1 LFRFVVVVGVA
12 GYIQRCSSCATPK
25 ETSKTAHH
33 SNNGSAKNVALG
45 KNPATST
52 MPLKLYIP
60 GSIGQTSSP
69 AKHLTDKIRRA
80 EALSLYREILRTSK
94 HFHWVDKNG
103 KPWNMLLRQQ
113 ARKDFEESRKET
125 DPLISARMLVA
136 GRDCLQQI
144 QKRFNEATAVA
155 WKRIDKDSTNR
166 SGKDDGP
173 LVPTK

>member
-1 LFRFVVVVGVA
+1 MELLRA
-12 GYIQRCSSCATPK
+12 L
-25 ETSKTAHH
+25 H
-33 SNNGSAKNVALG
+33 STVRKS
-45 KNPATST
+45 TYT
-52 MPLKLYIP
+52 MPPKLYIP

-103 KPWNMLLRQQ
+103 RPWNMLLRQQ

-144 QKRFNEATAVA
+144 QNRFNEATAVA
-155 WKRIDKDSTNR
+155 WKRIDKDSTSR
-166 SGKDDGP
+166 SRKDDGP